1 MVRRVGWAVALG
13 VFLFLLHHAGVVSGA
28 LAPPPGFE
36 PAWTLRNLDVPQYLT
51 WLEAA
56 RRQVLLPDYHAPWI
70 TEPALFQPLL
80 LAAARTGMPTLA
92 AYYVPVLGGYIFA
105 AFALLYACPVFCPG
119 RETRFALLA
128 AFCAVPFRL
137 IGWLIAQVAP
147 LPKAL
152 VVLGL
157 LDYSYDTADGLFRGG
172 MSNSV
177 TLSVGTG
184 LVLLS
189 MAVLA
194 RYVDGGARR
203 HLFWLGG
210 LTFLSAF
217 LHPFEVFVIV
227 AAAVVPLVIARRV
240 WVWVGIALCGL
251 AGLAPYLVL
260 SFRHRW
266 LRDVSEMTR
275 YPLEP
280 FWILANFGI
289 PFVLLVYLLLL
300 RFRLPRPADRVLQW
314 WFLATIV
321 VPFLP
326 GAPFAPHLF
335 DGFAY
340 CVGFL
345 LVRRVATDAR
355 LLAVMS
361 RHRRAAWCAVG
372 VVTAISAASLA
383 VLYVQ
388 IWRDGRRAEPEW
400 LLSSVRLVSE
410 RPLIE
415 WFRRNAG
422 ADALVL
428 SPVDVA
434 PWIATAPMV
443 SFASHDV
450 FGITYA
456 RQRELAERFYR
467 GEDLR
472 KDLLDA
478 YGVRFVVAPS
488 TMRMAGGTHRD
499 DVGPW
504 SIYEFPEARMKAYP
518 GLGVL
523 DPSRAPSLRL
533 RLLNWAADER
543 R

>member
-1 MVRRVGWAVALG
+1 MVRRLGWAVALG

-56 RRQVLLPDYHAPWI
+56 RREILLPDYHAPWV

-80 LAAARTGMPTLA
+80 LAAARTGLPTLA
-92 AYYVPVLGGYIFA
+92 AYYVPVVAGYIFA
-105 AFALLYACPVFCPG
+105 AFALLSACAVFCPG
-119 RETRFALLA
+119 RETGFALLT
-128 AFCAVPFRL
+128 AFCTVPFRL
-137 IGWLIAQVAP
+137 IGWLIAQVFP
-147 LPKAL
+147 LPKGL

-189 MAVLA
+189 MAALA
-194 RYVDGGARR
+194 RYVESGRRR
-203 HLFWLGG
+203 HLLWLGAF
-210 LTFLSAF
+210 TFLSAF

-227 AAAVVPLVIARRV
+227 AAAAVPLCLRRRIWPWMGV
-240 WVWVGIALCGL
+240 ALCGL
-251 AGLAPYLVL
+251 AGLAPYLAL
-260 SFRHRW
+260 SFLHRW
-266 LRDVSEMTR
+266 LRDVSELTR
-275 YPLEP
+275 YPLQP

-289 PFVLLVYLLLL
+289 PLVLLVYLLLL
-300 RFRLPRPADRVLQW
+300 RFRLPRASDGVLQS
-314 WFLATIV
+314 WFLATIM

-345 LVRRVATDAR
+345 LVRRIAAYPPLVAA
-355 LLAVMS
+355 LG
-361 RHRRAAWCAVG
+361 RHRRWAWSAVG
-372 VVTAISAASLA
+372 AVTAVSVASLG
-383 VLYVQ
+383 VLYGQ

-400 LLSSVRLVSE
+400 LLSSVRPVWE
-410 RPLIE
+410 RPLIA
-415 WFRRNAG
+415 WFQSNAPV
-422 ADALVL
+422 DALVL

-434 PWIATAPMV
+434 PWIATAPLP

-450 FGITYA
+450 FGITYR
-456 RQRELAERFYR
+456 RQHDLAERFFR

-472 KDLLDA
+472 KDLLDE
-478 YGVRFVVAPS
+478 YGVRFVAAPAGL
-488 TMRMAGGTHRD
+488 TVPGGMRRA

-504 SIYEFPEARMKAYP
+504 RIYEFPEARMKAYP
-518 GLGVL
+518 GLDVL
-523 DPSRAPSLRL
+523 EPARTPSLRK
-533 RLLNWAADER
+533 RLLDWFAGCH
-543 R
+543 